1 MLINGRQKQYKKD
14 VELNAEVVMIRI
26 RSLSLFSKRQL
37 SSYLHIT
44 VDIYAVPEKIL

>member
-37 SSYLHIT
+37 SSHLHIT